1 MSRSRRDH
9 PDMRDDAPGRIPE
22 SLIDA
27 AMDGELDAEIQKEI
41 GHALNY
47 DPVRKQQFHDTRD
60 AINALRMPIDSPD
73 LSDRVLERA
82 HRHRRFIPSKLRQQV
97 RTGRVVMAA
106 LLLTTLLGVAGL
118 QRAFPRLTTFGA
130 QSTPVANIESAV
142 EQSGQQLA
150 QTIVSDFQRMQECV
164 EPVQGLLVRS
174 LERPGSNN
182 FTYTVQVASPA
193 PSATPSSSEPLSFP
207 HPNYAI
213 VKLAY
218 TSAQAPAPSRR
229 SGFAHQADANRF
241 VLASFPSSPSRT
253 EPPNRMDDPI
263 ELP

>member
-9 PDMRDDAPGRIPE
+9 PDMREDAPGRIPE

-27 AMDGELDAEIQKEI
+27 AMDGELDPEIQKEI

-47 DPVRKQQFHDTRD
+47 DPIRKQEFHDTRD
-60 AINALRMPIDSPD
+60 AINALRMPIESPD

-82 HRHRRFIPSKLRQQV
+82 HRHRRFIPRKLRQQV
-97 RTGRVVMAA
+97 RTGRVVMSA

-150 QTIVSDFQRMQECV
+150 QTIVSDIQRVQECV
-164 EPVQGLLVRS
+164 EPVQGLLARS
-174 LERPGSNN
+174 LERPGTNIY
-182 FTYTVQVASPA
+182 TYTLQVADNSVSAPPSPA
-193 PSATPSSSEPLSFP
+193 QPLVIAHPS
-207 HPNYAI
+207 YAL
-213 VKLAY
+213 VRLAY
-218 TSAQAPAPSRR
+218 TSAQSPAPRQR
-229 SGFAHQADANRF
+229 SGIALRADTNEF
-241 VLASFPSSPSRT
+241 VLASFPPSPRPT
-253 EPPNRMDDPI
+253 EPAKRMDDPI